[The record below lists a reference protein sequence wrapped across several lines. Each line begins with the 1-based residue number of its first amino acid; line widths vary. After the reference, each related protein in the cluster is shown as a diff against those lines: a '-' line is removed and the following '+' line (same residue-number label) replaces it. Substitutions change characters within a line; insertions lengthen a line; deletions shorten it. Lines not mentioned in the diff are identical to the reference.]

1 MRGSGVEDE
10 FVESQ
15 IFGPKTVETVLSGGH
30 YYRSFK
36 GLSILGDTVIRLQM
50 DVFWDNHQKSD
61 FKEALREIEKFN
73 RQLIIKCPSQ
83 APLQMKDLKTD
94 RG

>member
-36 GLSILGDTVIRLQM
+36 GLSIIGDTVIRLQM
-50 DVFWDNHQKSD
+50 DVFW
-61 FKEALREIEKFN
+61 
-73 RQLIIKCPSQ
+73 
-83 APLQMKDLKTD
+83 
-94 RG
+94 G